1 VLISATSPNKSP
13 AALIQVLYAAFV
25 NIQQNLDSQN
35 TDERFVDKL
44 DVVAKH
50 LIVVAK
56 HHADAL
62 FAQPQLS
69 KPHFPNEVNWRF
81 NFTIFC
87 LLLCIRNKVAEGSV
101 VQLLK
106 AAMLVRWQE
115 TNLPPEAANEQTA
128 ETKLVTQKELVA
140 KFAEQGE
147 HIVAKLLTLPSNIMS
162 HKLNRFSQAAPHS
175 LHQQIFLLAG
185 QLATLTLNISAQK
198 TLHFSQALRLMC
210 QHIPSAWLD
219 ILRPLMEYPGM
230 LPTGTCIQDKQGNTS
245 MVVAIS
251 DHGVWVKTLATKIS
265 TPLSSDIR
273 YLARSEVVRIYAPLK
288 LTRFA
293 QIDAWFAAPLE
304 ANSLNDASKAPTPIA
319 AWPTRFAINKPP
331 PSLLD
336 FQHEMLGN
344 NPDIKKMAA
353 IITRE
358 PSFVAQIQQ
367 AASHNNR
374 LKQLVETPLHGLL
387 VNGLLPSNRMLWQHS
402 VLSRLSQESFPLKHD
417 LLMFCQLYCYIVEQ
431 LSAPLA
437 GDDAQNINMMAL
449 FRIGSV
455 MLEPT
460 LRDALRW
467 HVKPQQTYLLS
478 KLHKGAQAPNTNN
491 MAAKLAKAWQ
501 QSPKVISVLLSVERD
516 MANFA
521 HTKKVD
527 RDSCILGLGLMLG
540 REVMFAEKAPCILSI
555 EFANYA
561 QKRLG
566 LNQLERATLVE
577 RCLAKLPLSCDLS

>member
-1 VLISATSPNKSP
+1 MLISAISANKSP

-25 NIQQNLDSQN
+25 NIQQNLDRQII
-35 TDERFVDKL
+35 DERFVDKL

-50 LIVVAK
+50 LVVVAK

-62 FAQPQLS
+62 FAQPHLS
-69 KPHFPNEVNWRF
+69 KPHFPNEVNLRF

-87 LLLCIRNKVAEGSV
+87 LLFCIRNKMAEGTV

-115 TNLPPEAANEQTA
+115 THVSPEAANEQTT
-128 ETKLVTQKELVA
+128 ETQRVMQNDLVA

-147 HIVAKLLTLPSNIMS
+147 DIVTKLLSLPSNIMS
-162 HKLNRFSQAAPHS
+162 HRLNHFSQATAQS
-175 LHQQIFLLAG
+175 DYQQIFVLAG
-185 QLATLTLNISAQK
+185 QLANLTLSSGAQK

-210 QHIPSAWLD
+210 QHIPTTWLD
-219 ILRPLMEYPGM
+219 ILRPLMHYPGM
-230 LPTGTCIQDKQGNTS
+230 LPTGTCIQDKQGITS
-245 MVVAIS
+245 MVVAIN
-251 DHGVWVKTLATKIS
+251 DHGVWVKTLATKTS
-265 TPLSSDIR
+265 TPHSSAVG
-273 YLARSEVVRIYAPLK
+273 YVARSEVVRIYAPLK

-293 QIDAWFAAPLE
+293 QIDTWFAAPLD
-304 ANSLNDASKAPTPIA
+304 ADSVNDESMAPTPIA
-319 AWPTRFAINKPP
+319 AWPIRFAINKPP

-387 VNGLLPSNRMLWQHS
+387 VNGLLPSSRMLWQHS

-431 LSAPLA
+431 LSAPLM
-437 GDDAQNINMMAL
+437 GDDAQDIKMMAL
-449 FRIGSV
+449 FRISSL

-460 LRDALRW
+460 LRHAIRW
-467 HVKPQQTYLLS
+467 HVIPQQTYLLA
-478 KLHKGAQAPNTNN
+478 KLHGGALAPNTNN
-491 MAAKLAKAWQ
+491 MAVKLAKAWQ
-501 QSPKVISVLLSVERD
+501 QSPKIINILLSVERD

-521 HTKKVD
+521 LKKKVD
-527 RDSCILGLGLMLG
+527 TECCILGLGLMLG
-540 REVMFAEKAPCILSI
+540 REVMFAEKALCPLSI

-561 QKRLG
+561 QKHLG

-577 RCLAKLPLSCDLS
+577 RCLAKLPLSCDLN